1 MNLAVNNTS
10 LFLAAMLVLV
20 ALGISLWQK
29 LGLDR
34 DIVIGV
40 VRAVVQLFIVGYLL
54 KYIFRVNNLWLTLA
68 MIGFIIFNAA
78 WNAKKRG
85 PGIDH
90 ALAISLLA
98 IFVSTGV
105 TLGVLVLS
113 GAIKFVPSQMIP
125 ISGMI
130 ASNSMVAIGL
140 AYRSLNS
147 QFHDQRQG
155 VLERLALGAGLLDAS
170 IAIVREAIRT
180 GMSPTIDSAK
190 TVGLVSLPGM
200 MTGQI
205 LGGSSP
211 LDAVHYQILIM
222 FLITAGTGFGS
233 IAAVRSKAT
242 VS

>member
-1 MNLAVNNTS
+1 LAVNNTS

-78 WNAKKRG
+78 LNAKKRG

-105 TLGVLVLS
+105 TLG
-113 GAIKFVPSQMIP
+113 
-125 ISGMI
+125 
-130 ASNSMVAIGL
+130 
-140 AYRSLNS
+140 
-147 QFHDQRQG
+147 
-155 VLERLALGAGLLDAS
+155 
-170 IAIVREAIRT
+170 
-180 GMSPTIDSAK
+180 
-190 TVGLVSLPGM
+190 
-200 MTGQI
+200 
-205 LGGSSP
+205 
-211 LDAVHYQILIM
+211 
-222 FLITAGTGFGS
+222 
-233 IAAVRSKAT
+233 
-242 VS
+242 